1 MTGNVI
7 NNKSILGFN
16 LQKYLFRYR
25 VTNITNPCVDLLY
38 SPHKKK
44 QKKNSIFWSFVQN
57 V

>member
-25 VTNITNPCVDLLY
+25 VTNITNPYVDLLY
-38 SPHKKK
+38 NLRNIHITIANDIKLHK
-44 QKKNSIFWSFVQN
+44 S
-57 V
+57 